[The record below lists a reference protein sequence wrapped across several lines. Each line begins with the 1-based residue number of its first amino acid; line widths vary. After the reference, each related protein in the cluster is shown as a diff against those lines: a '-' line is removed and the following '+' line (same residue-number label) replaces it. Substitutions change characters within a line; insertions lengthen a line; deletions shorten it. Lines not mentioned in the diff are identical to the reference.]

1 MEIAAAR
8 PRGVIETFVP
18 LQLAAVIHSA
28 NLSPPRAW
36 GINEVTP

>member
-8 PRGVIETFVP
+8 WRSLIETVVP
-18 LQLAAVIHSA
+18 LQLAAAIHSA